1 MQSVRKHPGLFA
13 AFSGILIFAWTA
25 ILSRSDSHVSVYIL
39 CGMAGIL
46 ALSKNLPDWE
56 TCTLQGR
63 AGE

>member
-46 ALSKNLPDWE
+46 ALSKNLPD
-56 TCTLQGR
+56 L
-63 AGE
+63 